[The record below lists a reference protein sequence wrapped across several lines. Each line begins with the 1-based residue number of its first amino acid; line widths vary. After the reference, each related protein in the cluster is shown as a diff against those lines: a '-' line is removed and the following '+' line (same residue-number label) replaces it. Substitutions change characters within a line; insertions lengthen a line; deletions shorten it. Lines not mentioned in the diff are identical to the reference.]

1 MKSISTVIY
10 ILARLF
16 FNFNYFTRHTTKSLL
31 FPHHTHQIPMYTKN
45 THQTF
50 SASFSSPS
58 FDKNNKMEG
67 CFWTK
72 YMNSINTYLYPS
84 AVYTL
89 SGKMACWTKN
99 ERVLQKTIKNTQNKT
114 KNNIL
119 VVGLGLIGSSLSQS
133 LIRSKKVGKVY
144 GYDKDKEVISYAKE
158 KKFINEEVNN
168 LRDGIIESDII
179 IFSVPVSQIDSCL
192 DEAKN
197 FFNTEKVFSD
207 TLSSKKLILERSSIL
222 IFLKL
227 FEL

>member
-1 MKSISTVIY
+1 MS
-10 ILARLF
+10 
-16 FNFNYFTRHTTKSLL
+16 
-31 FPHHTHQIPMYTKN
+31 
-45 THQTF
+45 
-50 SASFSSPS
+50 
-58 FDKNNKMEG
+58 
-67 CFWTK
+67 
-72 YMNSINTYLYPS
+72 
-84 AVYTL
+84 
-89 SGKMACWTKN
+89 
-99 ERVLQKTIKNTQNKT
+99 QNKT

-207 TLSSKKLILERSSIL
+207 TLSSKKLILDYFKVNNLKNISNFIFSTLWLGLRTLELSIQNM
-222 IFLKL
+222 IFS
-227 FEL
+227 